1 MRDKIVG
8 RLMETFEFMLEEERD
23 SLEFGL
29 DCDLGVIN
37 MDTIETLSMERLHQL
52 LNECNDDELLEVYD
66 YFLQ

>member
-29 DCDLGVIN
+29 DCDLGFVS
-37 MDTIETLSMERLHQL
+37 MDTDTLSLPFLQQMLS
-52 LNECNDDELLEVYD
+52 ECNDEELLTLYD
-66 YFLQ
+66 YFLV